1 MNSPFEVPANSSRL
15 FDLITVYDEQFKP
28 AFYFAFQDTL
38 VTSSLDIV
46 FLSLSSSSNS
56 QASKLAY
63 SKKEVLYRVVTLSG
77 QIIEKSGT
85 MSGGGRYQRH
95 GMMRLKNSSSNKR
108 QSFGEEITEEVVNEL
123 ENAVKVLSNQFNQL
137 QQQTNEHKVRFL
149 IVFS

>member
-1 MNSPFEVPANSSRL
+1 
-15 FDLITVYDEQFKP
+15 
-28 AFYFAFQDTL
+28 
-38 VTSSLDIV
+38 
-46 FLSLSSSSNS
+46 
-56 QASKLAY
+56 
-63 SKKEVLYRVVTLSG
+63 
-77 QIIEKSGT
+77 

-95 GMMRLKNSSSNKR
+95 GMMRLKNSSSDKR

>member
-1 MNSPFEVPANSSRL
+1 MNSPFEAPANSSRL

-38 VTSSLDIV
+38 VTSS
-46 FLSLSSSSNS
+46 NS

-63 SKKEVLYRVVTLSG
+63 SKKEVVYRVVTLSG